1 MKALQAVALCVALA
15 TQAQGEPLSLTGVN
29 LPGAEFGPLPGRAG
43 TDYFYPAPAAVESW
57 RKRHMNVFRLPF
69 RWERLQRALA
79 GPLDPNEAARLVA
92 LVRSATA
99 TGARVIVSPH
109 NYARYDDAVIGSDRV
124 PVAAFASFWGQVAAL
139 FRDDDRVVLGLM
151 NEPHDLPTRDWLD
164 AANAAIAAIRRA
176 GSANLILVPG
186 NAWTG
191 GHSWES
197 PDYGVSN
204 AVAMADVQDPGN
216 NFAYEI
222 HQYFDAD
229 FSGTH
234 GTCTDATVGEKALQG
249 VTTWLRRQGRKGFLA
264 EFGAT
269 GDPTCLRAIDD
280 TLSFIE
286 GRPDAWLGWT
296 YWAAGPA
303 FGQNWFS
310 AEPTDKGDPPQLT
323 ELLKHAQRE

>member
-1 MKALQAVALCVALA
+1 MLG
-15 TQAQGEPLSLTGVN
+15 QG
-29 LPGAEFGPLPGRAG
+29 F
-43 TDYFYPAPAAVESW
+43 
-57 RKRHMNVFRLPF
+57 K
-69 RWERLQRALA
+69 
-79 GPLDPNEAARLVA
+79 DP
-92 LVRSATA
+92 S
-99 TGARVIVSPH
+99 
-109 NYARYDDAVIGSDRV
+109 
-124 PVAAFASFWGQVAAL
+124 
-139 FRDDDRVVLGLM
+139 
-151 NEPHDLPTRDWLD
+151 
-164 AANAAIAAIRRA
+164 
-176 GSANLILVPG
+176 
-186 NAWTG
+186 
-191 GHSWES
+191 
-197 PDYGVSN
+197 
-204 AVAMADVQDPGN
+204 N
-216 NFAYEI
+216 NFAFEV

-323 ELLKHAQRE
+323 ELLKHVQRD